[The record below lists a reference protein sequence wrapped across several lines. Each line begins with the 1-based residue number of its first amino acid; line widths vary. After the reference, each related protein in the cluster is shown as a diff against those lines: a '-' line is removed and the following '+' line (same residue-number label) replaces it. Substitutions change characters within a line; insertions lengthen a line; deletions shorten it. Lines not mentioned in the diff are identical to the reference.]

1 MALVPGEYTFKCL
14 ECHGE
19 GSIEVGD
26 HEYGDHEWV
35 RCGECRGEGIQDL
48 DEEEALER
56 IDAGF
61 QPLSR
66 PSFDAL
72 SGQRLEC
79 PRCFQIFDL
88 DEAKASFNHQYSGSA
103 DWQYD
108 DVISEP
114 VCASCASTEADKR
127 WMQGGLEAADGPP
140 PSGDQ
145 LASIVT
151 SILKRFR

>member
-1 MALVPGEYTFKCL
+1 MALVPGEYTFECL

-19 GSIEVGD
+19 GNIEVGD

-35 RCGECRGEGIQDL
+35 PCKDCGGEGIQRI
-48 DEEEALER
+48 DEEEAVER
-56 IDAGF
+56 IDVGF

-72 SGQRLEC
+72 SGQRLKC
-79 PRCFQIFDL
+79 PRCFQTFDL
-88 DEAKASFNHQYSGSA
+88 DEAKTSFNHQYSGSA

-114 VCASCASTEADKR
+114 VCADCASTEADER
-127 WMQGGLEAADGPP
+127 WMNRGLEAADGPP

-145 LASIVT
+145 LANVVKSIW
-151 SILKRFR
+151 KRFR

>member
-1 MALVPGEYTFKCL
+1 MALVPGEYTFECL

-19 GSIEVGD
+19 GSIEVED
-26 HEYGDHEWV
+26 YESGDHEWV
-35 RCGECRGEGIQDL
+35 RCKDCGGEGIQRL
-48 DEEEALER
+48 DEEEAVER
-56 IDAGF
+56 IDGGF

-79 PRCFQIFDL
+79 PRCFQTFDL
-88 DEAKASFNHQYSGSA
+88 DEAKTSFNHQYSGSA

-114 VCASCASTEADKR
+114 VCAECASTEADER
-127 WMQGGLEAADGPP
+127 WMNGGLEAADGLP

-145 LASIVT
+145 LPSAIKSIW
-151 SILKRFR
+151 KRFR

>member
-1 MALVPGEYTFKCL
+1 MALVPGEYTFECL

-19 GSIEVGD
+19 GNIEVGD
-26 HEYGDHEWV
+26 HEYGDHEWL
-35 RCGECRGEGIQDL
+35 RCADCGGEGIQRF
-48 DEEEALER
+48 DEKEAVER
-56 IDAGF
+56 IDVGF

-66 PSFDAL
+66 PRFDAL

-79 PRCFQIFDL
+79 PRCFQMFDL
-88 DEAKASFNHQYSGSA
+88 DEAETSFNHYYSGSA

-114 VCASCASTEADKR
+114 MCADCASTEADER
-127 WMQGGLEAADGPP
+127 WMNRGLKAADGPP

-145 LASIVT
+145 LANAVKSIW
-151 SILKRFR
+151 KRFR